1 MSKNYERDEREEY
14 WRRPQQNREP
24 QERWSGS
31 GREDDY
37 SWGAQGQEGR
47 DWRRNEEYERRRW
60 QEMKSR
66 ERGEGERGGW
76 EGGRGRQW
84 GNEDYDYGR
93 ERHYGTQS
101 RNWPGGR
108 GESQARGWE
117 GGQQNW
123 GMGRQGWQGGG
134 EWQGRDWE
142 GEYGNDQPY
151 GRDFGRDWDERTGGM
166 SRGQFGG
173 RGGMMGTR
181 NREGQW
187 EGGWNRGRDR
197 GMEGQ
202 WEGGWNRGRDRGM
215 EGQYAGRGPR
225 AYKRSDHRIEE
236 DINERLTQH
245 SMIDA
250 SDIEVTVQNGEVTLR
265 GHVDHREA
273 KRLAEDI
280 AENIFGVKDVNNQI
294 KVKQRGEG
302 EEGRHE
308 GDTSGKR
315 ERKAS

>member
-1 MSKNYERDEREEY
+1 MAKNYERDEREEY
-14 WRRPQQNREP
+14 WRRPQQNRES

-37 SWGAQGQEGR
+37 GWGAQGQEGR

-60 QEMKSR
+60 QEMRGR
-66 ERGEGERGGW
+66 ERGQGERGGW

-84 GNEDYDYGR
+84 ENEDYDYGR
-93 ERHYGTQS
+93 ERNYGMQG
-101 RNWPGGR
+101 RNWPSR
-108 GESQARGWE
+108 GEWNRGWE

-123 GMGRQGWQGGG
+123 GMGRPGWQGGG
-134 EWQGRDWE
+134 EWQGRGWE
-142 GEYGNDQPY
+142 RDYENDQPY
-151 GRDFGRDWDERTGGM
+151 GRDFGGDWDERAGGM
-166 SRGQFGG
+166 SRENFGG

-181 NREGQW
+181 SRQGQW
-187 EGGWNRGRDR
+187 EGGWNQGRDR
-197 GMEGQ
+197 GMEGSFT
-202 WEGGWNRGRDRGM
+202 
-215 EGQYAGRGPR
+215 GRGPR
-225 AYKRSDHRIEE
+225 SYKRSDNRIEE

-250 SDIEVTVQNGEVTLR
+250 SDIEVTVQNGEVILR

-280 AENIFGVKDVNNQI
+280 AESVFGVKDINNQI
-294 KVKQRGEG
+294 KVRQRGEG

-308 GDTSGKR
+308 GETSGKR